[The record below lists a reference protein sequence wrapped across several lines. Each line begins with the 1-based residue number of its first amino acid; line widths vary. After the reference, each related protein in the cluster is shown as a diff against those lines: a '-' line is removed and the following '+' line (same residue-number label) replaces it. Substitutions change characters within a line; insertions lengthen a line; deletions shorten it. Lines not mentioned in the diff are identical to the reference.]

1 MRVVRGLV
9 FLAVVLLAVV
19 LQVSFFAA
27 FSFDGVV
34 PNLAL
39 LVVVAA
45 ALTRGP
51 EFAALLGFAGGLA
64 VDLVP
69 PADHLAGRWAL
80 ALVVVGYLA
89 GRVRADAERSTV
101 GALVTVAACSF
112 VGASV
117 FALSGF
123 VLEDSGVPVTEA
135 LRVIPEA
142 IVYDLLL
149 APFVLPLA
157 MRMFRRLRPEPAMAA

>member
-1 MRVVRGLV
+1 
-9 FLAVVLLAVV
+9 
-19 LQVSFFAA
+19 
-27 FSFDGVV
+27 
-34 PNLAL
+34 
-39 LVVVAA
+39 
-45 ALTRGP
+45 
-51 EFAALLGFAGGLA
+51 
-64 VDLVP
+64 
-69 PADHLAGRWAL
+69 
-80 ALVVVGYLA
+80 
-89 GRVRADAERSTV
+89 
-101 GALVTVAACSF
+101 VTVAACSF